1 MISLVSSICNPGFS
15 DYSGLAGGS
24 LPPIGYEVDSSLA
37 YAGRRNTCYISHTDG
52 DNAPAS

>member
-15 DYSGLAGGS
+15 DYSGLTGR
-24 LPPIGYEVDSSLA
+24 SLA
-37 YAGRRNTCYISHTDG
+37 PDSYEADGLQAYPGRRNTCYISHTDG